1 MSELNDVVKCSA
13 SAVARDH
20 EAMAAVAH
28 AAAQEH
34 AMQLSAQLS
43 TAENLKKL
51 QQQFEESQ
59 RKQEEKD
66 REQAKEDRINRFYN
80 LIAILIAAASM
91 LISLIK

>member
-13 SAVARDH
+13 NAVARDH
-20 EAMAAVAH
+20 EAMATVAR

-51 QQQFEESQ
+51 QQQ
-59 RKQEEKD
+59 
-66 REQAKEDRINRFYN
+66 
-80 LIAILIAAASM
+80 
-91 LISLIK
+91 